1 MPKFS
6 AIPHFLRNASTYPH
20 TYLPTTHPKG
30 WTPGKHRG
38 SEWFYFNPTA
48 TATITAP
55 APSPSSHTDEIRVGL
70 LIQTGP
76 TALSPQ
82 GTCKWD
88 WKTERD
94 WDYRKAHLGMWDR
107 QIITWK
113 QRGKESC
120 SRGGRIKQNSRSK
133 NSRLEKR
140 DFWCSWCR
148 SRPCSCSCAGW
159 GYEEPLWYHPN
170 YILLTLTSLGYCY
183 VEHQE
188 TQLNTASH
196 PMCNEGLTYVTVQP
210 LFNPL
215 A

>member
-1 MPKFS
+1 MPKIS
-6 AIPHFLRNASTYPH
+6 AIPHFLRNTSTHPH

-30 WTPGKHRG
+30 WAPGKHRC

-55 APSPSSHTDEIRVGL
+55 VPSPSSHIDEIRVGL

-88 WKTERD
+88 WKTEGG

-120 SRGGRIKQNSRSK
+120 SRGGRIKQKSRSK
-133 NSRLEKR
+133 QE
-140 DFWCSWCR
+140 FTSWE
-148 SRPCSCSCAGW
+148 AG
-159 GYEEPLWYHPN
+159 
-170 YILLTLTSLGYCY
+170 LLVFLM
-183 VEHQE
+183 
-188 TQLNTASH
+188 
-196 PMCNEGLTYVTVQP
+196 P
-210 LFNPL
+210 F
-215 A
+215 